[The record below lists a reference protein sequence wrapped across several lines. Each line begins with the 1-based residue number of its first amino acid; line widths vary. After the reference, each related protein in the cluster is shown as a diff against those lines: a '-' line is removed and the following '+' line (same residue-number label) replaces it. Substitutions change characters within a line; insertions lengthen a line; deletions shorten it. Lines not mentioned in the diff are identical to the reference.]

1 MSKKNR
7 QEQVIKMQK
16 LRHAVTRLRN
26 FRSTVPAD
34 ANRQSW
40 FERLKERLGVT
51 K

>member
-1 MSKKNR
+1 MAKKDR

-26 FRSTVPAD
+26 FRSTVPAERS
-34 ANRQSW
+34 RQSW
-40 FERLKERLGVT
+40 FDRLKERLGVT